1 MIKNLENLM
10 DEKQKELHDHFP
22 STHYLNDPEHVKRIL
37 DWMTFY
43 RRNIARFVQ
52 HYLGITLHLYQ
63 YIIISLMSVFPSIC
77 IVASRSSAKS
87 FLIAVYACAEC
98 ILRPGSKV
106 VIASSTKKQARL
118 IVSEKIKKILL
129 PKSPLL
135 AMEISGF
142 KDNQNDVEVTFYNG
156 SSIIVVIGNEN
167 ARGYRATILIYE
179 EFRMIPK
186 KIIDSVLSPFLE
198 VRQAPYTFFE
208 EYAGLVEEEKEIYIS
223 SAWYK
228 SHWMWTLMKSFV
240 KEMFTKKT
248 ACVIAMD
255 YSIVLKHGI
264 KTRNYLIKERKKLDP
279 VSWAIEYEN
288 TMIAENT
295 HAYFTYEM
303 LNKNRIT
310 KRAFYPRQDVDVISR
325 VKNKYAIPK
334 QAGEIRII
342 SCDIAM
348 ETRDTSDNSV
358 FSCIRLLPE
367 NREYKSSDVAG
378 EHIEVK
384 QGYKRQV
391 SYLEAVND
399 KETTKQAIRI
409 KQLYY
414 DFDADYCVL
423 DARNAGISVYDQL
436 AKTLYDQDR
445 NIEYKPWKCIND
457 KEMAERINIAGAEEN
472 VFAIKASSE
481 INSSIA
487 VAMRTA
493 LNDKMIDLLVT
504 NEEGLDE
511 IQTHIPEYASESVDM
526 QIFYERPYQETTAL
540 VNEMI
545 RLEYTILEQTRLVR
559 IENSSNTHKDRYTS
573 VSYGN
578 YFAGLLEQDLLSD
591 NSDYEYTPLYN

>member
-1 MIKNLENLM
+1 MEKKIENLM
-10 DEKQKELHDHFP
+10 DERQKNLHTNFP
-22 STHYLNDPEHVKRIL
+22 QSHYLSDPTHIKRLL

-52 HYLGITLHLYQ
+52 HYFGITLHLYQ
-63 YIIISLMSVFPSIC
+63 YIILSLMSVFPSIC
-77 IVASRSSAKS
+77 IVAARSSAKS
-87 FLIAVYACAEC
+87 FLIAIYACAEC

-106 VIASSTKKQARL
+106 VIASATKKQARL
-118 IVSEKIKKILL
+118 IVSEKIKKELV
-129 PKSPLL
+129 PVSPLL
-135 AMEISGF
+135 AAEISGF
-142 KDNQNDVEVTFYNG
+142 KDNQNDVEVTFHNT
-156 SSIIVVIGNEN
+156 SSIVVVVGNEN

-179 EFRMIPK
+179 EFRMIAK
-186 KIIDSVLSPFLE
+186 KVIDSVLSPFLV
-198 VRQAPYTFFE
+198 VRQAPFLFLD
-208 EYAGLVEEEKEIYIS
+208 EYSKMVEEPKEIYIS

-240 KEMFTKKT
+240 TEMFTKKT
-248 ACVIAMD
+248 ACVLAMD
-255 YSIVLKHGI
+255 YSIVLRHGI

-279 VSWAIEYEN
+279 ISWAIEYEN
-288 TMIAENT
+288 TMISENK
-295 HAYFTYEM
+295 HAYFSYEM
-303 LNKNRIT
+303 LNNNRVT
-310 KRAFYPRQDVDVISR
+310 KRAFYPRQDMDVVSR
-325 VKNKYAIPK
+325 TKNKYAIPK

-348 ETRDTSDNSV
+348 ETKETSDNSV
-358 FSCIRLLPE
+358 ISCIRLLPE
-367 NREYKSSDVAG
+367 SREYKSSDVAG

-391 SYLEAVND
+391 PYLEAVDN
-399 KETTKQAIRI
+399 KETTRQAIRI

-445 NIEYKPWKCIND
+445 NIEYKPWKCMND

-472 VFAIKASSE
+472 VFAIKASTE
-481 INSSIA
+481 LNSAIA

-493 LNDKMIDLLVT
+493 LNDKMIDLLVN
-504 NEEGLDE
+504 NEEGVDE
-511 IQTHIPEYASESVDM
+511 IQSHIPEYASESVDM

-559 IENSSNTHKDRYTS
+559 IENTSKSHKDRYTS

-578 YFAGLLEQDLLSD
+578 YFASLLEQDLLSD
-591 NSDYEYTPLYN
+591 NSDYEFTPLVN